1 MVLAE
6 EERRRLV
13 RGALRFLERHFV
25 SADEAEGAAGAD
37 GAAGIDGAAGAAAMA
52 AFGPIMGAALCV
64 GSMRSLQGRHVSDA
78 ARQAMLEG
86 LQQMFRPGFTEALLE
101 LCQQSGLANAELYR
115 RAGLTKAHFSK
126 IKNDPE
132 YHPSK
137 ETVLAFALAFK
148 LTVEQTQQFLARA
161 GYTLSRSIRED
172 CIIEYLIR
180 QHIYDID
187 EVNIIL
193 DECGFQ
199 PLTNKRGR

>member
-1 MVLAE
+1 MALAE
-6 EERRRLV
+6 EERQRLV

-25 SADEAEGAAGAD
+25 PTDEADGAVGAD
-37 GAAGIDGAAGAAAMA
+37 GPDGIAGAAAGAA
-52 AFGPIMGAALCV
+52 FGPFAS
-64 GSMRSLQGRHVSDA
+64 SMACLSDVRSLQGRHISQE

-137 ETVLAFALAFK
+137 ETVLAFALVFK

-193 DECGFQ
+193 DDCGFP